1 VRRNELLHQIY
12 HMVLRRNDVGSIL
25 TLGKEDDQ
33 NWQQFLQRFDIIKKY
48 ARFSFCFSTY
58 QLISEVRTMGVSF
71 I

>member
-1 VRRNELLHQIY
+1 MRRNELLHQIY

-48 ARFSFCFSTY
+48 ARFSFYLTY
-58 QLISEVRTMGVSF
+58 QLISEVRTMGVSS